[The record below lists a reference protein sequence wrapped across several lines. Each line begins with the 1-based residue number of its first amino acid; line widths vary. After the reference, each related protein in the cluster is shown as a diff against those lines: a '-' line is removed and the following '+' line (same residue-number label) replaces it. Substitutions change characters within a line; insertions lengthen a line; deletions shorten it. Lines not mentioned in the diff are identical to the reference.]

1 MTRRFIIGLAR
12 FIFWVISRLKF
23 TGLENIPLDRPA
35 ILTGNHIGMLDGF
48 LVPTIP
54 RVINHPNLIVIVAE
68 KWQDSVF
75 FSWAVKHLGFTFI
88 DRFNADGATLKK
100 VLRSLKNNG
109 LLVIAPEGTR
119 SKTASLIEGKPGT
132 AYLAAR
138 TGATIVPF
146 GATGTEDQVVLP
158 KLKKFKKLDITV
170 TIGEPYTIPE
180 LPREGRDEFLKEYT
194 DEIMCQ
200 IAALLPPE
208 YRGAYADHPRL
219 QELLQASR
227 TGHSIK

>member
-1 MTRRFIIGLAR
+1 MTKRFIISLAR
-12 FIFWVISRLKF
+12 FIFWVTSKTKI
-23 TGLENIPLDRPA
+23 TGLENIPMDRPT

-48 LVPTIP
+48 IVPTIP
-54 RVINHPNLIVIVAE
+54 KVINHPNLIVIVAE
-68 KWQDSVF
+68 KWQNSVF
-75 FSWAVKHLGFTFI
+75 LSWAVKHLGFTFI

-100 VLRSLKNNG
+100 VLRSLRDNG

-158 KLKKFKKLDITV
+158 TLKKFKKLNITV
-170 TIGEPYTIPE
+170 TIGEPYTIPN
-180 LPREGRDEFLKEYT
+180 LPREGRDEFLEIYT

-200 IAALLPPE
+200 IAALLPPK
-208 YRGAYADHPRL
+208 YRGVYADHPRL
-219 QELLQASR
+219 QELLPAA
-227 TGHSIK
+227 